1 MLTERLNLGNDIVNY
16 SVTEK
21 LLGANNANI
30 KINVEIRRLK
40 WKKLK
45 GGPTGGETLV
55 PQQY

>member
-1 MLTERLNLGNDIVNY
+1 MNFSAHSL
-16 SVTEK
+16 
-21 LLGANNANI
+21 
-30 KINVEIRRLK
+30 VEIRRLK